1 VFTQKRKTPQDY
13 IDRATASEAL
23 ADAATSPET
32 RENMLYLA
40 GRWRAVDD
48 EAEAQQRRRGCGATI
63 KVRKPDNQDE
73 KVVALLVS

>member
-1 VFTQKRKTPQDY
+1 MFTQKRKTPQDY

-40 GRWRAVDD
+40 GRWRALAD
-48 EAEAQQRRRGCGATI
+48 EEEAKQRPQR
-63 KVRKPDNQDE
+63 PEPQHPSE
-73 KVVALLVS
+73 